1 MKAFLLRNWFVLA
14 LPVTVVL
21 AALVPALGANGG
33 PLHPEVSTKLAVAA
47 IFVIQGLTLP
57 TAALRQGAGRW
68 RLHLLVQSFTFL
80 LFPLLGLVLDRFWGQ
95 VVSADLQFGFLFL
108 CVLPS
113 TVSSSVVQTS
123 LAGGNTVGAVFNA
136 ALSNLIGVVLTP
148 LWVTWLMKQ
157 GGTVQPLGNVFRDV
171 AFLLLVP
178 MALGQVLR
186 LLLGAWADCRKRPL
200 AQVCSAL
207 ILLLVFAAFCNTVQQ
222 GLWQSQDKNVLLVAA
237 LGAAGVLA
245 LAMGA
250 VELLVRVA
258 RLDRGDRIAATFC
271 APQKTIAAGIPLAKA
286 ILGTHPG
293 LGLIL
298 LPVLLYHLL
307 QLLVGGILAER
318 FARDGQ
324 SAKTH

>member
-1 MKAFLLRNWFVLA
+1 VKAFWVRNWFVLA
-14 LPVTVVL
+14 LPVTVAL
-21 AALVPALGANGG
+21 ASLVPSVGANGG
-33 PLHPEVSTKLAVAA
+33 PLHPEISTKLAVAA
-47 IFVIQGLTLP
+47 IFLAQGLTLP

-80 LFPLLGLVLDRFWGQ
+80 LFPLLGLALDRFWGR

-123 LAGGNTVGAVFNA
+123 LAGGNTVGAIFNA
-136 ALSNLIGVVLTP
+136 ALSNVIGIVVTP

-157 GGTVQPLGNVFRDV
+157 GGTAQPLGYVFRDI
-171 AFLLLVP
+171 AFLLLAP
-178 MALGQVLR
+178 MALGQGLR
-186 LLLGAWADCRKRPL
+186 WFLGAWADRRKRAL
-200 AQVCSAL
+200 AHACSAL
-207 ILLLVFAAFCNTVQQ
+207 ILWLVFAAFCNPVQQ
-222 GLWQSQDKNVLLVAA
+222 GLWKTQDRFSMLVAA
-237 LGAAGVLA
+237 LGAAGVLG

-250 VELLVRVA
+250 VELLVRMA

-286 ILGTHPG
+286 ILGSHPG

-318 FARDGQ
+318 FARAGHLT
-324 SAKTH
+324 KPH